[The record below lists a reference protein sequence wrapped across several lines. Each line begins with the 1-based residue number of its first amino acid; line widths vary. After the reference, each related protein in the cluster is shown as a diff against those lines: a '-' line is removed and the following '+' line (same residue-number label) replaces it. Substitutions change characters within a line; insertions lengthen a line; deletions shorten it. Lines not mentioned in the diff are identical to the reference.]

1 MDKNKTKNT
10 EMIEDFKSSQNQET
24 ITYASHT
31 WGLEDSGDKW
41 HVTQQVKEID
51 SKTKYMI
58 LGGVALAVVGAVAII
73 RHIVK
78 D

>member
-1 MDKNKTKNT
+1 MDKDKTKST

-24 ITYASHT
+24 ITHTSHT
-31 WGLEDSGDKW
+31 WGLEDLRDKW
-41 HVTQQVKEID
+41 RVTQIEAVD
-51 SKTKYMI
+51 SKTKYII

-73 RHIVK
+73 RHVVK